1 MLPMSH
7 KLRQMHNTFLARKV
21 HFAVLHRYSTNVPY
35 IALYTVSLRSEGP
48 FRFSK

>member
-1 MLPMSH
+1 MLPMCG

-21 HFAVLHRYSTNVPY
+21 HFAALHRPSTHVLY
-35 IALYTVSLRSEGP
+35 IALYTVSSRSEGP